1 MPLMKRL
8 NPKTNKLFRCGV
20 DVREDGYIFD
30 GYISVRLKKDGY
42 FKENWREPNSY
53 KRNVEKKKI
62 YKKNLYDK
70 VSNYLNDY
78 KLSKGCRECGYKKS
92 PYALEFHHRDRRLK
106 IKNVSNF
113 RKSSWTQLDNIV
125 KEVQKCDIL
134 CSNCHKI
141 LTKKEINNAS

>member
-1 MPLMKRL
+1 MKRL

-113 RKSSWTQLDNIV
+113 RKSSWTQLENIV